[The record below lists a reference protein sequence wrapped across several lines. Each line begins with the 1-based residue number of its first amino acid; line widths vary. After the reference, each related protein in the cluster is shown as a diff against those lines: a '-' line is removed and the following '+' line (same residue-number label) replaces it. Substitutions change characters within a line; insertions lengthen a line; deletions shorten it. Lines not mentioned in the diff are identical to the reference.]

1 MADRSRERSASRSR
15 SRSRDPVAE
24 GEVVPAT
31 DAVKSEEVQDATNG
45 EVNDAGAVDNN
56 NAGDGDGAM
65 DAAPVEIYIGNL
77 DFNTR
82 DQDLEDEFRKEVPNL
97 IEARVVMDKFDN
109 RRSRG
114 FAFAKVATQEEA
126 DKLIAKYNEFELG
139 GRTIRVNIAGQK
151 SERPSNRVTTSNS
164 GGPGETELYVGS
176 LAWETTDADLQE
188 AFGKHGTVLSA
199 RVVMDRHD
207 PTKSR
212 GFAFIKA
219 STLAEATEMVTQLNG
234 AELMGR
240 NLKVNIA
247 TGKSD
252 RPPKQGGRGGYGGGG
267 GGGGYG
273 GNNNYGNN
281 SYGGG
286 RGGGGGGYGGNNNG
300 GGYGNNS
307 YGGGRGGGGGYGG
320 GYNNGGGGGG
330 GGGCPKP
337 ENELW
342 PHEGVGQVTLDIRKG
357 VTIILP
363 SEKLIDKRL
372 HQIQLSTGIVPNVS
386 FRQYIDERGEKSWRW
401 LEMEID
407 QPHVGHRREKDDAK
421 RARER
426 YLHFFIYF

>member
-1 MADRSRERSASRSR
+1 MADRTRERSASRSR

-31 DAVKSEEVQDATNG
+31 DAVKSEDVQDATNE

-97 IEARVVMDKFDN
+97 IEAHVVMDKFDN

-151 SERPSNRVTTSNS
+151 SERPSNRVTTSNT

-219 STLAEATEMVTQLNG
+219 STLAEANEMVTQLNG

-252 RPPKQGGRGGYGGGG
+252 RPPRPRYGGGG

-273 GNNNYGNN
+273 GYNNYGNN

-320 GYNNGGGGGG
+320 YNNGGGGGGYNNGGGGGYGGGRG
-330 GGGCPKP
+330 GGGYS
-337 ENELW
+337 N
-342 PHEGVGQVTLDIRKG
+342 GGGGGGYQDRGGYSNGGNSSYGSSGGSSYGGQQGGSSGGYQERSYGGGDRYG
-357 VTIILP
+357 
-363 SEKLIDKRL
+363 SSYGGSSSGGQDSYSSGG
-372 HQIQLSTGIVPNVS
+372 QQSGS
-386 FRQYIDERGEKSWRW
+386 YDRQ
-401 LEMEID
+401 
-407 QPHVGHRREKDDAK
+407 
-421 RARER
+421 
-426 YLHFFIYF
+426 